1 MALPFFSNAA
11 KRLDQV
17 VAVDLGARRT
27 KAVHLQKKGDALTLL
42 GYSVQDAPS
51 VERGASAAALGAHL
65 RGISKEF
72 GEQTRQVAL
81 AVGVPDAFLRHGE
94 MPPMPVSDMRQML
107 RLNSKTY
114 LQQDYPAHVF
124 DCWIIIPR
132 APAPGPAPAAVAKPN
147 PTGEALKQHVLV
159 GGTKRQTLDDLKAA
173 CKEAGLLPF
182 RVTPGMVGPTN
193 ALEGAEPEM
202 FSKEV
207 VALVDI
213 GFKNTTITLLR
224 QGELVMN
231 RVVTIGGD
239 RFTAGLAEALGIG
252 YAEAEGIKVGMPA
265 EVQQNLE
272 AGITTLGRELRAS
285 IDFFEHQ
292 QDVTVNQ
299 VLVSG
304 GSARS
309 EFVIHTLQNE
319 LMVPCRTWNPAKAM
333 QLAMPTEQRLQFE
346 QVAPEL
352 VVALGTALSAF

>member
-1 MALPFFSNAA
+1 MALPFLSNAA

-27 KAVHLQKKGDALTLL
+27 KAVHMQKKGDALTLL
-42 GYSVQDAPS
+42 GYTVQDAPIL
-51 VERGASAAALGAHL
+51 ERGAGSVALGAHL
-65 RGISKEF
+65 RSISKTF

-81 AVGVPDAFLRHGE
+81 AVGVPDSFLRLGE

-107 RLNSKTY
+107 RINSKTY
-114 LQQDYPAHVF
+114 LQQDYPDHVF

-132 APAPGPAPAAVAKPN
+132 ATAVAPAAVPKPN
-147 PTGEALKQHVLV
+147 LAGESLKQRVLV
-159 GGTKRQTLDDLKAA
+159 GGTKRQTLDDLKVA
-173 CKEAGLLPF
+173 CKEAALMAF
-182 RVTPGMVGPTN
+182 RVEPGMVGPTN
-193 ALEGAEPEM
+193 ALEVAEPET
-202 FSKEV
+202 FAKEV

-213 GFKNTTITLLR
+213 GFKNTTITLLK

-239 RFTAGLAEALGIG
+239 RFTAGLAEALGIS

-265 EVQQNLE
+265 EVEQNLE
-272 AGITTLGRELRAS
+272 SGITTLGRELRAS

-292 QDVTVNQ
+292 QDVTVGQ

-309 EFVIHTLQNE
+309 EFIVHTLQNE
-319 LMVPCRTWNPAKAM
+319 MMVSCRTWNPAKTM
-333 QLAMPTEQRLQFE
+333 QLAMPTEQRLQFD
-346 QVAPEL
+346 QIAPEL
-352 VVALGTALSAF
+352 AVALGAAASAF